1 MKRSATGTGKRKDLH
16 LLLTG
21 SRFAYSV
28 VVNKLALLAAASVVA
43 LMGCATE
50 PSNGGEED
58 PLTGEDAFTAHA
70 SSHPIVLAHGFDGS
84 LTNRWSFYKVEDK
97 LRADGHVVHAAQ
109 VSPYKG
115 VPARAAQL
123 ATHVDAA
130 QRECRAKPG
139 CDASKVHIIA
149 HSMGGLDARYLI
161 SKLGYGDRVA
171 SLTTIS
177 TPHRG
182 SNIADVLLKIIPDD
196 VDSAVNAM
204 ASVWGRTF
212 TERELADDSDVKAAL
227 SSISEKTTRE
237 TFNPE
242 VQDDARVTYISWAGV
257 SEVIGIP
264 NPKDYD
270 ACEGKLQ
277 TRLGIR
283 DGMDPSLVP
292 AAAFVAHGTELR
304 PNDGMVTVES
314 AKWGKFMGCIP
325 ADHLDEVGQP
335 KHGRHPLTGFD
346 HVEFYRK
353 LASSLDDEVAA
364 HARGAGSR

>member
-1 MKRSATGTGKRKDLH
+1 MKK
-16 LLLTG
+16 LTIVAAV
-21 SRFAYSV
+21 S
-28 VVNKLALLAAASVVA
+28 LLAAA
-43 LMGCATE
+43 GCAAE
-50 PSNGGEED
+50 PSSGTGED
-58 PLTGEDAFTAHA
+58 DSLTGADAFTARASTHA
-70 SSHPIVLAHGFDGS
+70 IVLAHGFDGS
-84 LTNRWSFYKVEDK
+84 LTNRWSFYKVADK
-97 LRADGHVVHAAQ
+97 LREDGHVVHAAQ

-115 VPARAAQL
+115 VPARAAEL
-123 ATHVDAA
+123 AVHVDAA

-149 HSMGGLDARYLI
+149 HSMGGLDSRYLI

-182 SNIADVLLKIIPDD
+182 SNVADVLLKFIPED
-196 VDSAVNAM
+196 VEGAVDAM
-204 ASVWGRTF
+204 ASMWGRTF
-212 TERELADDSDVKAAL
+212 TDRDLAADSDVKAAL
-227 SSISEKTTRE
+227 SSISEKTTKE

-242 VQDDARVTYISWAGV
+242 VKDDARVAYISWAGV
-257 SEVIGIP
+257 SEIVGIP

-283 DGMDPSLVP
+283 DGMDPTLVP
-292 AAAFVAHGTELR
+292 ASFFVAHGLELR

-353 LASSLDDEVAA
+353 LASSLDDEVAE
-364 HARGAGSR
+364 HARGAGPR

>member
-1 MKRSATGTGKRKDLH
+1 MKK
-16 LLLTG
+16 LL
-21 SRFAYSV
+21 
-28 VVNKLALLAAASVVA
+28 LLAALSLAAVA
-43 LMGCATE
+43 GCGAE
-50 PSNGGEED
+50 PSKGASEED
-58 PLTGEDAFTAHA
+58 PLTGADAFSARPSTHA
-70 SSHPIVLAHGFDGS
+70 IVLAHGFDGS
-84 LTNRWSFYKVEDK
+84 LTNRWSFYKVEDR
-97 LRADGHVVHAAQ
+97 LREDGHVVHAAQ

-115 VPARAAQL
+115 VPARAAEL
-123 ATHVDAA
+123 AVHVDAA
-130 QRECRAKPG
+130 LRECRAKPG

-149 HSMGGLDARYLI
+149 HSMGGLDSRYLI

-182 SNIADVLLKIIPDD
+182 SNVADVLLRFIPDD
-196 VDSAVNAM
+196 VEGAVNAM
-204 ASVWGRTF
+204 ASLWGRTF
-212 TERELADDSDVKAAL
+212 TERDLAEDSDVKAAL

-237 TFNPE
+237 SFNPT
-242 VQDDARVTYISWAGV
+242 VLDDARVAYISWAGV

-283 DGMDPSLVP
+283 DGMDPTLVP
-292 AAAFVAHGTELR
+292 AAFFVAHGLELR

-314 AKWGKFMGCIP
+314 AKWGKFKGCIP

-335 KHGRHPLTGFD
+335 KDGRHPLTGFD
-346 HVEFYRK
+346 HLEFYRK
-353 LASSLDDEVAA
+353 LASSLDDEVTE
-364 HARGAGSR
+364 HARGAGPR

>member
-1 MKRSATGTGKRKDLH
+1 MK
-16 LLLTG
+16 
-21 SRFAYSV
+21 
-28 VVNKLALLAAASVVA
+28 KLAILVAASVVA
-43 LMGCATE
+43 AVGCAAQ
-50 PSNGGEED
+50 PSSDGTTED
-58 PLTGEDAFTAHA
+58 PSTGEDAFTARA
-70 SSHPIVLAHGFDGS
+70 SSHPIVLAHGFDAS
-84 LTNRWSFYKVEDK
+84 ITNRWSFYEVEDK
-97 LRADGHVVHAAQ
+97 LRADGHVVHSAQ

-123 ATHVDAA
+123 ATHIDAA

-149 HSMGGLDARYLI
+149 HSMGGLDSRYLI

-196 VDSAVNAM
+196 VDKAVNAM
-204 ASVWGRTF
+204 ASMWGRTF
-212 TERELADDSDVKAAL
+212 TDRELAADSDVKAAL
-227 SSISEKTTRE
+227 SSISEKTTRDS
-237 TFNPE
+237 FNPD
-242 VQDDARVTYISWAGV
+242 VKDDPRVTYVSWAGV
-257 SEVIGIP
+257 SDVIGIP

-283 DGMDPSLVP
+283 DGMDATLVP

-335 KHGRHPLTGFD
+335 KHGKHPLTGFD

-353 LASSLDDEVAA
+353 MASSLDDEVAA
-364 HARGAGSR
+364 HARETGTR

>member
-1 MKRSATGTGKRKDLH
+1 MK
-16 LLLTG
+16 
-21 SRFAYSV
+21 
-28 VVNKLALLAAASVVA
+28 KLAMLVVA
-43 LMGCATE
+43 SIVAVAGCASE
-50 PSNGGEED
+50 PAAEDTNG
-58 PLTGEDAFTAHA
+58 PTTGEDAFTAHPA
-70 SSHPIVLAHGFDGS
+70 SHAIVLAHGFDAS
-84 LTNRWSFYKVEDK
+84 TTNRWSFFEVADK
-97 LRADGHVVHAAQ
+97 LRADGHVVHSAQ

-130 QRECRAKPG
+130 LAECRARQG

-149 HSMGGLDARYLI
+149 HSMGGLDSRYLI

-182 SNIADVLLKIIPDD
+182 SNIADVLLKLIPDD
-196 VDSAVNAM
+196 FAGAVNAM
-204 ASVWGRTF
+204 ASVWGRSF
-212 TERELADDSDVKAAL
+212 TERDLADDSDVKAAL
-227 SSISEKTTRE
+227 SSISEKTTHD

-242 VQDDARVTYISWAGV
+242 VQDDPRVTYLSWAGV
-257 SEVIGIP
+257 SEIVGIP
-264 NPKDYD
+264 NPKDED
-270 ACEGKLQ
+270 ACEGTLH

-283 DGMDPSLVP
+283 DGMDPSLVGASP
-292 AAAFVAHGTELR
+292 FVAHGLELR

-335 KHGRHPLTGFD
+335 KHSWGNPLTGFN
-346 HVEFYRK
+346 HIEFYRK
-353 LASSLDDEVAA
+353 IASSLDDEVAA
-364 HARGAGSR
+364 HAHGAGQH

>member
-1 MKRSATGTGKRKDLH
+1 M
-16 LLLTG
+16 
-21 SRFAYSV
+21 
-28 VVNKLALLAAASVVA
+28 LLAASVLAVA
-43 LMGCATE
+43 GCATE
-50 PSNGGEED
+50 SSDQNPSEVD
-58 PLTGEDAFTAHA
+58 PETGEDAFTARPA
-70 SSHPIVLAHGFDGS
+70 TRAIVLAHGFDAS
-84 LTNRWSFYKVEDK
+84 TSNRWSFYKVEEK
-97 LRADGHVVHAAQ
+97 LRADGHVVHSAQ

-115 VPARAAQL
+115 VPARAAEL
-123 ATHVDAA
+123 ATHIDAA
-130 QRECRAKPG
+130 QRECRARPG

-149 HSMGGLDARYLI
+149 HSMGGLDSRYAI

-196 VDSAVNAM
+196 FDKAVNAM

-212 TERELADDSDVKAAL
+212 TERDLADGSDVKAAL
-227 SSISEKTTRE
+227 SSISERTTA
-237 TFNPE
+237 TFN
-242 VQDDARVTYISWAGV
+242 VDVKDDPRVAYLSWAGV
-257 SEVIGIP
+257 SNIIGIP
-264 NPKDYD
+264 NAKDEE

-283 DGMDPSLVP
+283 DGMDPTLVP
-292 AAAFVAHGTELR
+292 AAPFVAHGREMR

-314 AKWGKFMGCIP
+314 AKWGKFMGCVP

-335 KHGRHPLTGFD
+335 KDGRHALTGFS

-353 LASSLDDEVAA
+353 LASGLDAEVAA
-364 HARGAGSR
+364 RAGGAGNR